1 MTTLNNLWSRVVSAS
16 RAAVKPTRVGVLDTG
31 ELVLVAHDGRCQ
43 VISSATTEL
52 IRDAL
57 DMDAGPPI
65 PVGDASMLFPTLT
78 DGVGLT
84 D

>member
-1 MTTLNNLWSRVVSAS
+1 MSTITALLARLMAAS

-52 IRDAL
+52 IRSAL
-57 DMDAGPPI
+57 DTDAGPPI
-65 PVGDASMLFPTLT
+65 PVGDAVSLFPTLT
-78 DGVGLT
+78 DAVGLT